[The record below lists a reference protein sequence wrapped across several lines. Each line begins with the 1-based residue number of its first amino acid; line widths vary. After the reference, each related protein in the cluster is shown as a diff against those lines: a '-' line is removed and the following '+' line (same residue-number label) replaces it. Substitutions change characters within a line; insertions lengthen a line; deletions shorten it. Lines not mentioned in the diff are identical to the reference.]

1 VSKYRVARLL
11 WEFAQN
17 CTGAL
22 NGPFVHRNLCG
33 STEPIKLSTLIKLR
47 VRRSN
52 LKSDPTPFNPG
63 FHRFAIF
70 TACATFILIIAG
82 ALVTSND
89 AGLSVPDWPTS
100 YGHVFRLPPWIGG
113 IRYEHSH
120 RMIAGFIA
128 ICTAVI
134 AFWILFADRRRWMK
148 LLAFGALIVIVL
160 QAILGGITVLD
171 FLPPAI
177 STAHAT
183 MAQTFFC
190 IVVLIAVFSGR
201 KWVEEVPAAT
211 IDDHR
216 PTLLT
221 LGLLSIVIL
230 YLQLVLGALFRH
242 HGLPWWPHVVNAVTV
257 ALILTWTGVRAIS
270 QFSNVAAIRRPAVL
284 LLFILVLQ
292 LCLGFAAFITRLVWS
307 VGAPQPEFP
316 MVLATVT
323 HVAVGA
329 LLLAT
334 TAVLTLQVWRH
345 SPAAHKKELAA
356 PRPVATPRQSA
367 DFSPQTRSS

>member
-1 VSKYRVARLL
+1 M
-11 WEFAQN
+11 
-17 CTGAL
+17 
-22 NGPFVHRNLCG
+22 
-33 STEPIKLSTLIKLR
+33 
-47 VRRSN
+47 
-52 LKSDPTPFNPG
+52 KSDPTPFNAG
-63 FHRFAIF
+63 FHRFAVF
-70 TACATFILIIAG
+70 TVCATFILIIAG

-120 RMIAGFIA
+120 RVIAGFTILLTASIA
-128 ICTAVI
+128 LWT
-134 AFWILFADRRRWMK
+134 WLADRRRWMK
-148 LLAFGALIVIVL
+148 ALAIGALGTIIV
-160 QAILGGITVLD
+160 QAVLGGMTVLH

-177 STAHAT
+177 STAHAAV
-183 MAQTFFC
+183 AQTFFC
-190 IVVLIAVFSGR
+190 IAVLISVFSGR
-201 KWVEEVPAAT
+201 KWVEQAPAVT

-221 LGLLSIVIL
+221 LGLLSMFIL

-242 HGLPWWPHVVNAVTV
+242 HGLPWWPHVLNAVTV
-257 ALILTWTGVRAIS
+257 ALILTWTGVRAIT
-270 QFSNVAAIRRPAVL
+270 QFSKVDAIRRPAVL

-292 LCLGFAAFITRLVWS
+292 LCLGFAAFLTRVVWS
-307 VGAPQPEFP
+307 VGAPQPELS
-316 MVLATVT
+316 MVIATVT

-345 SPAAHKKELAA
+345 SPAAQRNELTAA
-356 PRPVATPRQSA
+356 RTIAASRQA
-367 DFSPQTRSS
+367 PDFSPQARSS